1 MGVGEAEALIGAE
14 RRRLGL
20 PVADPIRGGAA
31 FDALVE
37 NCLA

>member
-1 MGVGEAEALIGAE
+1 MAAEAA
-14 RRRLGL
+14 RLGL

-31 FDALVE
+31 FAALVE